1 MFTVTDQDIR
11 TVLHD
16 YDIQTESFSFAEL
29 ERYHYEE
36 EDPES
41 RQVRLIVKVTLQD
54 DRALVLRFKNEEDA
68 PQEIMEA
75 QSRFAALLY
84 SHGIETPK
92 VYVSEG
98 AFARRYIING
108 YDVIVTVEDFEDGE
122 IKAVDQKTARE
133 TGALLAN
140 MHSIA
145 EEADFHVHSKVLF
158 NPLDRNDLFSFETF
172 DEHKDVLLAIDSDLY
187 YSIVDKHAWLVSQIR
202 SFGNGPQYAVQGD
215 ISDCNLYRAPDGR
228 LGIFDFNRCGDNH
241 LFFDAVMQG
250 IFEARLMDYPDEFA
264 GHQEEIILSSF
275 LKGYQQIRPFSE
287 EQKGVFP
294 YLYALISAFWLGDMK
309 WNEDSLAKA
318 IESGDSSA
326 AHAWM
331 KEIYRRE
338 LYLLPMPV

>member
-1 MFTVTDQDIR
+1 MFTITDKDICM
-11 TVLHD
+11 VLHD
-16 YDIQTESFSFAEL
+16 YEMQTDSFSFAEL

-41 RQVRLIVKVTLQD
+41 RQVRLIVKVNLQD
-54 DRALVLRFKNEEDA
+54 DRALVLRFKNEDDA
-68 PQEIMEA
+68 PQEIMDA
-75 QSRFAALLY
+75 QSRFAALLC

-92 VYVSEG
+92 VYASVGE
-98 AFARRYIING
+98 FARRYTING
-108 YDVIVTVEDFEDGE
+108 YDVIVTVEDFKDEE
-122 IKAVDQKTARE
+122 IKVVDPKTARE
-133 TGALLAN
+133 TGALLAK

-145 EEADFHVHSKVLF
+145 EETDFHVHSKVLF
-158 NPLDRNDLFSFETF
+158 DPLDRNDLFSFEAF
-172 DEHKDVLLAIDSDLY
+172 DKYKDVLLAIDSNLY
-187 YSIVDKHAWLVSQIR
+187 HAIVQKHAWLVSQIR
-202 SFGNGPQYAVQGD
+202 SFGNGPRYAVQGD
-215 ISDCNLYRAPDGR
+215 ISDCNLYRTPDGR

-250 IFEARLMDYPDEFA
+250 LFEARLMDYPDELV

-275 LKGYQQIRPFSE
+275 LKGYQQMRPFSE
-287 EQKGVFP
+287 EQMGVFP

-318 IESGDSSA
+318 IESGDFSA

-338 LYLLPMPV
+338 LYLLPLPV